1 MIHKGMEFV
10 RVDVESIDSTKKT
23 LRAMKIPHRV
33 IKVAIPHS
41 MILSKKTFFI
51 KQQLFIQK
59 DYEEK
64 FKNCIV

>member
-1 MIHKGMEFV
+1 MIHQGVEFV
-10 RVDVESIDSTKKT
+10 RVDVDSIDSTKKT
-23 LRAMKIPHRV
+23 LRGMKIPYRV
-33 IKVAIPHS
+33 IKVAVPHS
-41 MILSKKTFFI
+41 MLLSKKTFFI